1 MAMIRSMTGFGK
13 ATHQDASFTVVAE
26 VRSLNSKFL
35 DLSIRVPRRY
45 SSRELELRALLQ
57 DSLERGKVTLSIE
70 AEERQPRPAK
80 VNEALFVAY
89 YQELKKMADRVMAP
103 YDELFGLA
111 WNAPSVVEG
120 MTEELPEEEWAR
132 VLGTVNEALA
142 QCTEFR
148 EREGNVLAAKIKSYI
163 TAISESLAGVEQL
176 DPARVERIRNRI
188 KGNLIAFV
196 GEQGLDA
203 NRLEQEI
210 IFYIEKLDIH
220 EEKVRLQAHLD
231 HFLHALGHGKSAG
244 KRLGFIAQEIG
255 REINTIGS
263 KANDADIQ
271 KQVVRMKEELEKIKE
286 QLNNIL

>member
-1 MAMIRSMTGFGK
+1 MIRSMTGFGK

-163 TAISESLAGVEQL
+163 TAISESLGGVEQL

-263 KANDADIQ
+263 KANDAGIQ

>member
-1 MAMIRSMTGFGK
+1 MTGFGK

-163 TAISESLAGVEQL
+163 TAISESLGGVEQL

-263 KANDADIQ
+263 KANDAGIQ

>member
-1 MAMIRSMTGFGK
+1 MIRSMTGFGK

>member
-1 MAMIRSMTGFGK
+1 MIRSMTGFGK

-45 SSRELELRALLQ
+45 FSRELELRALLQ

-120 MTEELPEEEWAR
+120 MTEALPEEEWAC
-132 VLGTVNEALA
+132 VLSTVNKALA

-148 EREGNVLAAKIKSYI
+148 EREGNVLAAKIRSYI

-231 HFLHALGHGKSAG
+231 HFMHALGHGKSAG
-244 KRLGFIAQEIG
+244 RRLGFIAQEIG

-263 KANDADIQ
+263 KANDAGIQ

>member
-1 MAMIRSMTGFGK
+1 MTGFGK
-13 ATHQDASFTVVAE
+13 AMHQDATLTVVAE

-35 DLSIRVPRRY
+35 DLNLRVPRRY
-45 SSRELELRALLQ
+45 SSRELELRTLLQ
-57 DSLERGKVTLSIE
+57 EALERGKVSLSVDVE
-70 AEERQPRPAK
+70 DKQARPAK
-80 VNEALFVAY
+80 VNEALFVSY

-120 MTEELPEEEWAR
+120 IAEELPENEWAR
-132 VLGTVNEALA
+132 VLKTVNEAIA

-148 EREGNVLAAKIKSYI
+148 EREGQVLAAKIRSYI
-163 TAISESLAGVEQL
+163 SAIADGLAGVEQL
-176 DPARVERIRNRI
+176 DPTRVDRIRNRI
-188 KGNLIAFV
+188 KGNLNAFV

-210 IFYIEKLDIH
+210 IYYIEKLDIH

-231 HFLHALGHGKSAG
+231 HFQHALSQGKSAG

-263 KANDADIQ
+263 KANDAGIQ
-271 KQVVRMKEELEKIKE
+271 KQVVLMKEELEKIKE
-286 QLNNIL
+286 QLNNII